1 MGHGTHSIGEVDE
14 PLMGTLRETILAR
27 LKEKSRES
35 FVKMSKAVMFR
46 HGPSL
51 WDSSA
56 YITSTHTS
64 ALPSQQQPVMQHCA
78 GLCYYPVKK
87 HQSA

>member
-27 LKEKSRES
+27 LKGKSRES

-46 HGPSL
+46 QGP
-51 WDSSA
+51 
-56 YITSTHTS
+56 
-64 ALPSQQQPVMQHCA
+64 
-78 GLCYYPVKK
+78 
-87 HQSA
+87 